1 MMRGTR
7 PMVVAHIHYAGEPV
21 HQLKL
26 RQSSL
31 CCRAP
36 LTPEMKAVLDQDR
49 RQRGEHRPKR
59 LVLGRCLRDPYF
71 FFCAKLPH
79 GGLHLPHHDLAA
91 LAVDVDVLSPQP
103 LFDHAFLL
111 HLKGSEPR
119 IHPSAS
125 TSAGWPIANGAWRS
139 NGPASP
145 TTGKKA
151 PAAAACR
158 CASASRRSAPCLRCR
173 WVKAGHAV
181 FGVQAVQGVP
191 ALEAGEAIGFWCI
204 SALGLSAHCGSGGVI
219 VSLYKAIFFCVRDQ
233 TPAVIAWRCEAI
245 SSCVRDQ
252 APGVIARLCEAISSW
267 RPRLNLLITCTNT
280 RSLRPKAGSR

>member
-1 MMRGTR
+1 MCLKELGVELPMMRGTR

-71 FFCAKLPH
+71 FFSAKLPH

-91 LAVDVDVLSPQP
+91 LAVEVEVVSPQP

-119 IHPSAS
+119 IHPF
-125 TSAGWPIANGAWRS
+125 GQH
-139 NGPASP
+139 
-145 TTGKKA
+145 
-151 PAAAACR
+151 
-158 CASASRRSAPCLRCR
+158 LR
-173 WVKAGHAV
+173 WVAHR
-181 FGVQAVQGVP
+181 Q
-191 ALEAGEAIGFWCI
+191 W
-204 SALGLSAHCGSGGVI
+204 GLAE
-219 VSLYKAIFFCVRDQ
+219 Q
-233 TPAVIAWRCEAI
+233 W
-245 SSCVRDQ
+245 
-252 APGVIARLCEAISSW
+252 ARLTHHRQESPCGCRVQVRFSFA
-267 RPRLNLLITCTNT
+267 PLG
-280 RSLRPKAGSR
+280 PVPPVPVG